1 MNSAPGYYIG
11 ICIEAI
17 KIKIVVE
24 DKEYQDSTVFMTN
37 GNCLTER
44 GKIKLE
50 QNLPRVLL
58 ILLDI
63 FLCFFFPMTHTKKAK
78 EVHVAKN
85 CPLILLAQQ
94 DIRVLIVCEC
104 ILGFSVLPIWLVG
117 VCYHPLFTF

>member
-63 FLCFFFPMTHTKKAK
+63 FLCFFFPMTHTKKSERSACCK
-78 EVHVAKN
+78 KLSLDFASSTGN
-85 CPLILLAQQ
+85 
-94 DIRVLIVCEC
+94 
-104 ILGFSVLPIWLVG
+104 
-117 VCYHPLFTF
+117 